1 MTKAKKIGFLG
12 GTFDPFHFGHL
23 NLALEVLEKGGLE
36 EIWICPTNL
45 SPFKT
50 EMPPIDIQH
59 RIRMIELAIEGIGGL
74 SINEAEAFN
83 AAPSFTY
90 ETLNNLCH
98 QFGLQTQEITLIISD
113 DMLPN
118 LHLWHQAHALLQK
131 FPIIVGTRPLLAV
144 QKQIIN
150 PFIEEKIKNSFLP
163 IRSMEISSS
172 EIRMRLKNKLYCGN
186 LLPLKTLD
194 YIYNYKLYS

>member
-1 MTKAKKIGFLG
+1 MTEQKKIGFLG

-23 NLALEVLEKGGLE
+23 NLALEVLEKTEIE

-50 EMPPIDIQH
+50 EMPPIDIRH
-59 RIRMIELAIEGIGGL
+59 RIQMIQQAIQGIDSL
-74 SINEAEAFN
+74 VINESEAFN
-83 AAPSFTY
+83 TAPSYTY
-90 ETLNNLCH
+90 NTLSNLCD
-98 QFGLQTQEITLIISD
+98 QYGLHPQEINLIISD
-113 DMLPN
+113 DMLPS
-118 LHLWHQAHALLQK
+118 LHLWYQAQALLQK
-131 FPIIVGTRPLLAV
+131 FPIIVGSRLTPLTQRQAM
-144 QKQIIN
+144 N

-163 IRSMEISSS
+163 IRCMEISSS
-172 EIRMRLKNKLYCGN
+172 EIRTRLKNKLYCGH